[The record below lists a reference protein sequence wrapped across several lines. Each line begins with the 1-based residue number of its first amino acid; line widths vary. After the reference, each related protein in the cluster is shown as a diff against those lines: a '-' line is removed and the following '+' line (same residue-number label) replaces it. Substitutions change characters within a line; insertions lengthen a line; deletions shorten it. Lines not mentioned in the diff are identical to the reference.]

1 MAGKKRTP
9 EETLN
14 VMREAELDDLVDE
27 IDALSPEEVDRL
39 LDAEGGDA
47 AGTAKR
53 AERQIAAIQERRT
66 RLSWQDEAR
75 AKLDA
80 SRAAFAA
87 VRARRPKLPREELL
101 ARIAA
106 AEKDPRLGGP
116 MVTFF
121 RKRTTAETTDE
132 ELEALL
138 DEIEAARALAATRGE
153 GGEGGER

>member
-1 MAGKKRTP
+1 MATKKVKTP
-9 EETLN
+9 EQAWTS
-14 VMREAELDDLVDE
+14 MREAALDDLVDE
-27 IDALSPEEVDRL
+27 IDALSPAEVDAL
-39 LDAEGGDA
+39 LDANGGDA
-47 AGTAKR
+47 AGTARR
-53 AERQIAAIQERRT
+53 AQSQIAALQERRA

-80 SRAAFAA
+80 NRATFAA

-106 AEKDPRLGGP
+106 AEKDARFAAPI
-116 MVTFF
+116 VTFF

-138 DEIEAARALAATRGE
+138 DEIETARELEKKDAPE
-153 GGEGGER
+153 